1 MSLSLYQPATRSG
14 IIDLIYKT
22 TGADTTK
29 YPLMDVVADIN
40 LAVDKFFEIAVK
52 SSGTWQLD
60 DSNQTDY
67 PILTTSLISG
77 RRYYSFTQDSAGNLI
92 LDIYRVMAANP
103 NGVFYDLQPVD
114 QQAPNYQSM
123 GMVDGQNLTGQPT
136 KYDKTANGIFLDAI
150 PNYNYTNGLKIFI
163 NREALRFS
171 IPTVNV
177 ADSTKPGFIGTLH
190 EYFVLRPSYF
200 YALRK
205 GLQNANALGAEL
217 MKYEGNENAGI
228 TGSIGEAYSK
238 RPKDERTQIKTIYR
252 SSR

>member
-22 TGADTTK
+22 TGADSTK

-40 LAVDKFFEIAVK
+40 LAKDKFFAIAIQA
-52 SSGTWQLD
+52 SGVWQLD

-67 PILTTSLISG
+67 PIITTGLISG
-77 RRYYSFTQDSAGNLI
+77 RRDYSFTQDSSGNLI

-103 NGVFYDLQPVD
+103 NGVFYDLYETD
-114 QQAPNYQSM
+114 QQTRGMAI
-123 GMVDGQNLTGQPT
+123 GMVDGQNIIGQPSR
-136 KYDKTANGIFLDAI
+136 YDKTANGIFLDS
-150 PNYNYTNGLKIFI
+150 PSNYSLTPGLKLFI

-171 IPTVNV
+171 VPTVNV
-177 ADSTKPGFIGTLH
+177 ADNTKSGFMGTLD

-205 GLQNANALGAEL
+205 GLQNASALGAEVL
-217 MKYEGNENAGI
+217 KYEGDDRLGI

-238 RPKDERTQIKTIYR
+238 RPKDERTQIKIIHR